1 LGGLRCFNLIN
12 PIQDTCKAGEWSK
25 AIRRTGNSLASS
37 KPGKKPG
44 SQRPRPAPATGCGGA
59 AGRLGLSPVLPPLPI
74 QTGEMDRLA
83 ASVMRKLG

>member
-1 LGGLRCFNLIN
+1 MLQSDQPYPGYVQGWGVVEGDPPDWKF
-12 PIQDTCKAGEWSK
+12 AGIFETRQE
-25 AIRRTGNSLASS
+25 ARVAAAEAG
-37 KPGKKPG
+37 PGYG
-44 SQRPRPAPATGCGGA
+44 VRWA